1 MPIKKSAKKALR
13 QNIARRARNAKTKNT
28 VRVLAKKLRSL
39 ITDKKTEEAKKT
51 LILAVKAI
59 DKAVKTN
66 VLKRNTASR
75 KKSKLAKLVNTLAAK
90 K

>member
-13 QNIARRARNAKTKNT
+13 QNIARRAKNAKTKNT

-39 ITDKKTEEAKKT
+39 VTDKKTEEAKKT

-59 DKAVKTN
+59 DKAVKAN

-75 KKSKLAKLVNTLAAK
+75 KKSKLAKLVNTLLK
-90 K
+90 

>member
-13 QNIARRARNAKTKNT
+13 QNIARRAKNAKIKNT
-28 VRVLAKKLRSL
+28 VRVLAKKLKTL
-39 ITDKKTEEAKKT
+39 VTAKKTEEAKKT

-75 KKSKLAKLVNTLAAK
+75 KKSNLAKLVNTLLK
-90 K
+90 